1 MPEKSSLI
9 IAIRDMMSECDMF
22 NVLLPAELQAAARY
36 FSTNQIPQGKII
48 FREGDPGTFMCI
60 ITDGSVAVYKS
71 NALEKNVC
79 IATLPQGRSFGEMA
93 VLDGERR
100 SAMCVTASES
110 RLLILSKDSLDK
122 MLVENPKVA
131 AKVIRAIAVSL
142 SRRLRLA
149 DGKLVDTPI

>member
-1 MPEKSSLI
+1 MPEESSLI
-9 IAIRDMMSECDMF
+9 TAIRDMMSECDMF

-36 FSTNQIPQGKII
+36 FSTNKIPQGKII

-60 ITDGSVAVYKS
+60 INSGSVAVYKA
-71 NALEKNVC
+71 NAEEKNIQ

-100 SAMCVTASES
+100 SAMCVTATACA
-110 RLLILSKDSLDK
+110 LLILSKDSLDK
-122 MLVENPKVA
+122 MLNENPRVA

-142 SRRLRLA
+142 SRRLRVA
-149 DGKLVDTPI
+149 DGKLVDT